1 MLGLIDNLGFGE
13 FLIVGVAA
21 LLIFG
26 KRLPEVAAQAGA
38 QIAKF
43 KRSLETMRRDTG
55 IDQEIQ
61 KVRSELTNVVPRDVI
76 PRDLSIGEMA
86 RMATREIQ
94 ASLRDV
100 ETVDSKVPVAPST
113 AAPVSA
119 PTAPSTANAAASTP
133 AQNAAQIAPAAP
145 DTTQASTLERTSST
159 VDAPRDAAGGAL

>member
-38 QIAKF
+38 QLAKL

-61 KVRSELTNVVPRDVI
+61 KVRGELTNVVPRDVI

-94 ASLRDV
+94 ASLREV
-100 ETVDSKVPVAPST
+100 ETVDSKPKEPAVPST
-113 AAPVSA
+113 AAPMPASVAA
-119 PTAPSTANAAASTP
+119 PPANAPVISPSAEP
-133 AQNAAQIAPAAP
+133 APA
-145 DTTQASTLERTSST
+145 SKLERTAS
-159 VDAPRDAAGGAL
+159 VGDAPRDAAGGAV